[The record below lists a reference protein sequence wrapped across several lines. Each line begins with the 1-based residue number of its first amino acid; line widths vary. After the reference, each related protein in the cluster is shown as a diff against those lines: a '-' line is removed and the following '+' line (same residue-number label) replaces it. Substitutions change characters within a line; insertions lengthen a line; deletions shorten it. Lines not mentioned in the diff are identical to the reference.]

1 MQCTLSYKIFYSV
14 RTPKSAAKL
23 SKKMRMRLD
32 TKYGNGCSY
41 DETLA
46 PEDTDQKQ

>member
-1 MQCTLSYKIFYSV
+1 
-14 RTPKSAAKL
+14 
-23 SKKMRMRLD
+23 MRLD

-46 PEDTDQKQ
+46 PEDTDQKQWLQYYVKSQCVT